1 MLLIFIQAS
10 RLTCNMPSWDYIE
23 DAAPKAPRIWLSRLL
38 SSSEQLKTEDGTT
51 SHYFPPSI
59 YQPLRKVDCKAINER
74 FDMLDAAG
82 VPTDESSTQLGTIL
96 LESGRVTADLDAR
109 RSHYNFW
116 NGQRRSLL
124 GAAWFTRME
133 RDGDVVLHPLS
144 EIDGKK
150 VEELYQRAVA
160 ASSSLSDVSLDD
172 VLKECIDLEE
182 DRGFK
187 VIIVKVGRTL
197 TMKKKST
204 SLFGPSFNLQRG
216 YGEYSVP
223 GEDDEVCL
231 APPRH
236 LFFVIHGIGEAM
248 WSRDDCSVPGVIAS
262 TDQARD
268 GMNRK
273 LAEAWRAECKRCEK
287 AGEAHPSPPHRIE
300 LIPLEWYSKIH
311 SKQSVLKNTLLATT
325 LDNIPRLRAIAN
337 DVVFDVLTYL
347 TPSFCQD
354 VLECVTSEIIRSYDR
369 FNQVH
374 PTFLPAGGKTSI
386 IGHSLGSVITWD
398 LLSILA
404 DKQNNRPTYK
414 PGHSEAIQVGST
426 PQNAGHSGPLLSR
439 EIDMHLPFEPECTL
453 FLGSPLGLFL
463 SLRGSHEVFD
473 ELRKSESG
481 DIDGATTCKSAKSTG
496 GIDESLSSMV
506 SEPESIA
513 TKVSPHTLPTKQL
526 FNIFHPADVVAYRIE
541 PLLLP
546 PLTPERL
553 IPPPAYLT
561 VNKGVRLHIQLQE
574 ATKNISRSVSGLLG
588 GLNVGNA
595 VVAAAA
601 SMGQEAERR
610 LSSRRSSTANN
621 TKDQEEIK
629 FPLGGRSA
637 RVDYQLQTGIV
648 ENEYLSA
655 VTAHGCYFTN
665 DDLLEFCIDLSA
677 KVAAK
682 SERMDV
688 VDADGWEKKNSSAP
702 GEVAFA

>member
-1 MLLIFIQAS
+1 
-10 RLTCNMPSWDYIE
+10 MPSFDYIE
-23 DAAPKAPRIWLSRLL
+23 DASPKAPRIWLSRLL
-38 SSSEQLKTEDGTT
+38 SPSELHDGT
-51 SHYFPPSI
+51 SHYSPPSTEQSTSQCI
-59 YQPLRKVDCKAINER
+59 YQPLRKVDCRAINER

-82 VPTDESSTQLGTIL
+82 VPIEDSSTQLGTIL

-144 EIDGKK
+144 EIDGER
-150 VEELYQRAVA
+150 VEQLYQRAVA
-160 ASSSLSDVSLDD
+160 ASSSLSNASLGD
-172 VLKECIDLEE
+172 VLKESIDLEDE
-182 DRGFK
+182 RGFK
-187 VIIVKVGRTL
+187 VVIVKVGRTL

-204 SLFGPSFNLQRG
+204 SLFGPSFNVQRG
-216 YGEYSVP
+216 YGACSVP

-231 APPRH
+231 APTRH

-262 TDQARD
+262 TDQARN
-268 GMNRK
+268 GINRK
-273 LAEAWRAECKRCEK
+273 LAEAWRTECKRCEK
-287 AGEAHPSPPHRIE
+287 AGEALPPPPHRVE

-311 SKQSVLKNTLLATT
+311 SQQSALKNTLLATT
-325 LDNIPRLRAIAN
+325 LHNIPRLRAIAN

-354 VLECVTSEIIRSYDR
+354 VIETVTSEIIRSYDR

-386 IGHSLGSVITWD
+386 IGHSLGSVIAWD

-414 PGHSEAIQVGST
+414 PGHAEAIHETHVMEDEMRSVT

-463 SLRGSHEVFD
+463 SLRGSHAVFD
-473 ELRKSESG
+473 ELRKSECG
-481 DIDGATTCKSAKSTG
+481 DIDEATCTSSKATG
-496 GIDESLSSMV
+496 GIDESLLSMV
-506 SEPESIA
+506 SEPESIS
-513 TKVSPHTLPTKQL
+513 TKVSPFTLPTKEV

-546 PLTPERL
+546 PGTPDGS

-561 VNKGVRLHIQLQE
+561 ANKGVRLHIQLQE

-610 LSSRRSSTANN
+610 LSSRRSSTANS
-621 TKDQEEIK
+621 KVKEEIK
-629 FPLGGRSA
+629 FPLGGRST

-665 DDLLEFCIDLSA
+665 DDLLEFLIELSA

>member
-1 MLLIFIQAS
+1 MAEEVLIYIAKHSF
-10 RLTCNMPSWDYIE
+10 TSWDYIE
-23 DAAPKAPRIWLSRLL
+23 DASPKAPRIWLSRLL
-38 SSSEQLKTEDGTT
+38 SSSSNGT
-51 SHYFPPSI
+51 SHSEYSPPSTEQSTSQCT
-59 YQPLRKVDCKAINER
+59 YQPLRKVDCRAINER

-82 VPTDESSTQLGTIL
+82 VPIEDSSTQLGTIL

-144 EIDGKK
+144 EIDGER
-150 VEELYQRAVA
+150 VEQLYQRAVA
-160 ASSSLSDVSLDD
+160 ASSSLSDVSLEE
-172 VLKECIDLEE
+172 VLKECIDLEDE
-182 DRGFK
+182 RGFK
-187 VIIVKVGRTL
+187 VVIVKVGRTL

-204 SLFGPSFNLQRG
+204 SLFGPSFNVQRG
-216 YGEYSVP
+216 YDEYTT

-262 TDQARD
+262 TDQARN
-268 GMNRK
+268 GINRK
-273 LAEAWRAECKRCEK
+273 LAEAWRTECKRCKK
-287 AGEAHPSPPHRIE
+287 AGEALPPPPHRVE

-311 SKQSVLKNTLLATT
+311 SQQSALKNTLLATT
-325 LDNIPRLRAIAN
+325 LHNIPRLRAIAN

-354 VLECVTSEIIRSYDR
+354 VIETVTSEIIRSYDR

-374 PTFLPAGGKTSI
+374 PKFLNNGGKTSI
-386 IGHSLGSVITWD
+386 IGHSLGSVIAWD

-414 PGHSEAIQVGST
+414 PGHAEVIHETHAKEDELGST
-426 PQNAGHSGPLLSR
+426 PQNAGHSGPLLCR

-463 SLRGSHEVFD
+463 SLRGSHAVFD
-473 ELRKSESG
+473 DLRQSECG
-481 DIDGATTCKSAKSTG
+481 DIDGATCASAEAPG
-496 GIDESLSSMV
+496 GIDESLLSMV

-513 TKVSPHTLPTKQL
+513 TKVSPFTLPTKEV

-541 PLLLP
+541 PLLFP
-546 PLTPERL
+546 PGTPDGS

-561 VNKGVRLHIQLQE
+561 
-574 ATKNISRSVSGLLG
+574 
-588 GLNVGNA
+588 
-595 VVAAAA
+595 
-601 SMGQEAERR
+601 
-610 LSSRRSSTANN
+610 AN
-621 TKDQEEIK
+621 
-629 FPLGGRSA
+629 
-637 RVDYQLQTGIV
+637 
-648 ENEYLSA
+648 
-655 VTAHGCYFTN
+655 
-665 DDLLEFCIDLSA
+665 
-677 KVAAK
+677 
-682 SERMDV
+682 
-688 VDADGWEKKNSSAP
+688 
-702 GEVAFA
+702 

>member
-1 MLLIFIQAS
+1 M
-10 RLTCNMPSWDYIE
+10 
-23 DAAPKAPRIWLSRLL
+23 
-38 SSSEQLKTEDGTT
+38 
-51 SHYFPPSI
+51 
-59 YQPLRKVDCKAINER
+59 AINER

-82 VPTDESSTQLGTIL
+82 VPTGNSSTQLGTIL

-144 EIDGKK
+144 EIDGER
-150 VEELYQRAVA
+150 VEQLYQRAVA
-160 ASSSLSDVSLDD
+160 ASSSLSDVSLEE
-172 VLKECIDLEE
+172 VLKEYIDLEDE
-182 DRGFK
+182 RGFK
-187 VIIVKVGRTL
+187 VVIVKVGRTL

-204 SLFGPSFNLQRG
+204 SLFGPSFNVQRG
-216 YGEYSVP
+216 YGEYTVP

-262 TDQARD
+262 TDQARN
-268 GMNRK
+268 GINRK
-273 LAEAWRAECKRCEK
+273 LAEAWRTECKRCEK
-287 AGEAHPSPPHRIE
+287 AGEALPPPPHRVE

-311 SKQSVLKNTLLATT
+311 NTQSALKNTLLATT
-325 LDNIPRLRAIAN
+325 LHNIPRLRAIAN

-354 VLECVTSEIIRSYDR
+354 VIETVTAEIIRSYNQ
-369 FNQVH
+369 FNQAH
-374 PTFLPAGGKTSI
+374 PKFLKNGGKTSI
-386 IGHSLGSVITWD
+386 IGHSLGSVIAWD

-414 PGHSEAIQVGST
+414 PGHAEAIHETLAKEDEVGST

-463 SLRGSHEVFD
+463 SLRGSHAVFD
-473 ELRKSESG
+473 ELRKSECG
-481 DIDGATTCKSAKSTG
+481 DIDGATCKSAKATG

-506 SEPESIA
+506 SEPESIS
-513 TKVSPHTLPTKQL
+513 TKVSPFTLPTKEV

-546 PLTPERL
+546 PGTPDRS
-553 IPPPAYLT
+553 IPPPTYLT
-561 VNKGVRLHIQLQE
+561 ANKGVRLHIQLQE
-574 ATKNISRSVSGLLG
+574 ATKSISRSVSGLLG

-610 LSSRRSSTANN
+610 LSSRRSSTANG
-621 TKDQEEIK
+621 KVKEEIK
-629 FPLGGRSA
+629 FPLGGRST
-637 RVDYQLQTGIV
+637 RVDFQLQTGIV

-665 DDLLEFCIDLSA
+665 DDLLEFLIELSA